1 MTCSFEYCI
10 DTVENMSYVLFVTFT
25 SFVVL
30 MVFIIYY
37 YFVIVRTVHIFYKK
51 MRSKNKYVALAFT
64 DMLSTEAKINQV
76 AITSVLIWLLAW
88 TPYTVV
94 CLLGQFG
101 PRHLVTPMVY
111 QIPSL
116 SANICTVFNSIVFG
130 FSHPNIKK
138 AMKKHFPWTFKNKNK
153 EEGKLSD
160 VTTLFII
167 LK

>member
-1 MTCSFEYCI
+1 
-10 DTVENMSYVLFVTFT
+10 
-25 SFVVL
+25 

-101 PRHLVTPMVY
+101 PRHLVTPLVY

-138 AMKKHFPWTFKNKNK
+138 AMKKHFPRIFKNKNK

-160 VTTLFII
+160 ATTLFII